1 MVIQVKK
8 EVKTTVLQ
16 DMVISFPTYTM
27 DGNGKWAYGI
37 FSPTEIIQVRIDNSD
52 IIKWKHL
59 SVSNCGIDQAFNGE
73 GNRMID
79 SATFFAFYDKAI
91 EQITA
96 IRKRIGQLN
105 NILSL
110 DVEFLGMDICFEAPI
125 DEKMY
130 QQLNI
135 GAVTLSREGREF
147 MIDVATSIL
156 SDDKTSINCEVK
168 TGYEDANTFPDCK
181 FDLTKY
187 DIIYG
192 VEGRIFID
200 GNLENPKSITL
211 FVKLGETTKAID
223 LIIE

>member
-1 MVIQVKK
+1 MVIQIKK

-16 DMVISFPTYTM
+16 PMVISFPTYTM
-27 DGNGKWAYGI
+27 DGNGKYAYGI
-37 FSPTEIIQVRIDNSD
+37 FSPTEVIQVRTDNSD
-52 IIKWKHL
+52 IINWKHN

-96 IRKRIGQLN
+96 MRKRIGQLN

-110 DVEFLGMDICFEAPI
+110 DVEFLGLDICFDAPI
-125 DEKMY
+125 DELKY
-130 QQLNI
+130 QQVNI
-135 GAVTLSREGREF
+135 GAITLSREGREF
-147 MIDVATSIL
+147 MIDVVSSKL
-156 SDDKTSINCEVK
+156 SEDCKTIHCEVK
-168 TGYEDANTFPDCK
+168 TDYEDADTFPDCK

-192 VEGRIFID
+192 VEGRIWIED
-200 GNLENPKSITL
+200 ENYESITL
-211 FVKLGETTKAID
+211 FVKVGQTTKAID